1 MPRSIPPLA
10 AASLVLAACATVPGS
25 PMPIAVTP
33 TAGRLARLPPFDR
46 GAVEYRGELVRLAA
60 VPAQAARTRAAGSGR
75 GRGRMASSA
84 GTTIVVMNDRRTPLS
99 YTYVGPIGDY
109 QSGVLAGDL
118 ALDQALEKAR
128 AASAFH
134 QPLKVRLGETD
145 LWCVHDRVP
154 RAGGVA
160 PGYRLTLALFDH
172 DPRDS
177 ARGLGPLDVLE
188 LAGPATEKGK
198 SNASLGTACA
208 RVPPGWNQSHGTPMS
223 AQGALVTAVASS
235 GPAEQ
240 AGIRPGDLLIA
251 LDGDVIAS
259 PDDLVRVVSSRSPF
273 ASVKVALLRGAE
285 RKELPVTLGLRAT
298 STAIV
303 RKGNAGTPF
312 TVSDV
317 WLAPDGKLA
326 GVSLLRWRPP
336 AKFFLRGKTARDM
349 WHCDDKGTEQAIND
363 AVIEWKT
370 RALPGW
376 LRLATAEQLSQGII
390 DTEKGILALDLAVRT
405 VKDQIDADARKNE
418 ITFAGAGEVEQL
430 LEQRKMLLGVVL
442 QAMKGAAAEKP
453 GPL

>member
-1 MPRSIPPLA
+1 VI
-10 AASLVLAACATVPGS
+10 
-25 PMPIAVTP
+25 
-33 TAGRLARLPPFDR
+33 
-46 GAVEYRGELVRLAA
+46 EL
-60 VPAQAARTRAAGSGR
+60 G
-75 GRGRMASSA
+75 
-84 GTTIVVMNDRRTPLS
+84 
-99 YTYVGPIGDY
+99 
-109 QSGVLAGDL
+109 
-118 ALDQALEKAR
+118 
-128 AASAFH
+128 
-134 QPLKVRLGETD
+134 
-145 LWCVHDRVP
+145 
-154 RAGGVA
+154 
-160 PGYRLTLALFDH
+160 
-172 DPRDS
+172 
-177 ARGLGPLDVLE
+177 
-188 LAGPATEKGK
+188 GPATEK
-198 SNASLGTACA
+198 ARMHRSLGTVCERAT
-208 RVPPGWNQSHGTPMS
+208 PEGNQSHGLPAN

-251 LDGDVIAS
+251 LDGDAIAS
-259 PDDLVRVVSSRSPF
+259 PDDLVRLVSSRSEF

-285 RKELPVTLGLRAT
+285 RKELPLTLGLRAT

-303 RKGNAGTPF
+303 RNGNAGTPF

-336 AKFFLRGKTARDM
+336 AEFFLRGKTTRDM
-349 WHCDDKGTEQAIND
+349 WNYHDRGTEQAIND

-370 RALPGW
+370 REFPGW

-390 DTEKGILALDLAVRT
+390 DTEKGILALDLVVRT
-405 VKDQIDADARKNE
+405 VKDQLDAAARKNE